1 MNRNVVRKSGV
12 YRILNCVLAGVV
24 TTATLTFAAKTEV
37 PLFLFSGQS
46 NMVGMGATVTA
57 EQQKITNNDIKI
69 YLDAEGDQSLLKKWS
84 AFGPGFGNTKST
96 FGPELYFGKVLSD
109 SMPGKKIAFIKVA
122 RSGTYLGKATE
133 WLPPSSNNGTGGTY
147 YAAMMVSIDN
157 ALKSFNN
164 AFDTSLYTPKWAGF
178 IWLQGEFDGWND
190 ADKVYA
196 DAYEK
201 NLTNLI
207 KDIRTKTGAAN
218 LPIILPMIDASSSWK
233 LHATIRAADVAV
245 RNKLQNVDTMDTKGL
260 PTDGVHYK
268 TAGMVTIGQRCAQRW
283 LAMKYL
289 STVPV
294 IYQEKNCRGNASTLR
309 NALNNTAIFNLTG
322 RQIGNSITNVKD
334 RNISSGSM
342 IYNSKMISNVNN
354 PFSNR

>member
-1 MNRNVVRKSGV
+1 MSRNVVRKSGV
-12 YRILNCVLAGVV
+12 CRILNLVLAGVV

-37 PLFLFSGQS
+37 ALFLFSGQS

-57 EQQKITNNDIKI
+57 EQNKITNNDIKI
-69 YLDAEGDQSLLKKWS
+69 YLDAEGDNSLLKKWS

-96 FGPELYFGKVLSD
+96 FGPELYFGKLLSD
-109 SMPGKKIAFIKVA
+109 SMSGKKLAFIKVA

-133 WLPPSSNNGTGGTY
+133 WLPPSSNGGTGGTY

-178 IWLQGEFDGWND
+178 IWLQGEFDGWKD

-207 KDIRTKTGAAN
+207 KDIRTKTGAAD

-233 LHATIRAADVAV
+233 LNATIRSADVAV
-245 RNKLQNVDTMDTKGL
+245 KNKLKNVDTMDTKGL
-260 PTDGVHYK
+260 ATDGVHYK
-268 TAGMVTIGQRCAQRW
+268 MEGMVIIGQRCAQRW

-289 STVPV
+289 GTVPV
-294 IYQEKNCRGNASTLR
+294 FYQEKNIRSNVSTLR
-309 NALNNTAIFNLTG
+309 NASENIAIFDLTG
-322 RQIGNSITNVKD
+322 RQIGNSISDVNN
-334 RNISSGSM
+334 RNISSGSL
-342 IYNSKMISNVNN
+342 IYNSKIMSNLNN
-354 PFSNR
+354 SNS